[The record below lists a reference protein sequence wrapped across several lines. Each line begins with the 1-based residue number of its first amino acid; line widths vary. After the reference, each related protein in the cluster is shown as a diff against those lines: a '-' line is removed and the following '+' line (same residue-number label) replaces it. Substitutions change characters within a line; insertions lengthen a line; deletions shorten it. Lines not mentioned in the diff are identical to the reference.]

1 MSGHNIVSQLTQ
13 SLASV
18 NGVDLKAPLLLVGS
32 GAPNNSGAE
41 RHDAHLYLDVAATNI
56 DAALYVNLVNGSTSG
71 PGHSTTSNWDA
82 LDGGDS

>member
-32 GAPNNSGAE
+32 GPPNDSGAE
-41 RHDAHLYLDVAATNI
+41 RHDVAATNI